1 VHRRHVVL
9 AKKLRTRVQC
19 SSCLMTEAR
28 KNIKAQ
34 AKDIAITSSLDGE
47 TVLTVILGSCNV
59 SITKR

>member
-1 VHRRHVVL
+1 
-9 AKKLRTRVQC
+9 
-19 SSCLMTEAR
+19 MTEAR

-47 TVLTVILGSCNV
+47 TVLTVILGSCNA